1 MRAKKPQGPCITCKT
16 VVDMKYRS
24 ITELGLNKARASKTN
39 TSNLKLGDILC
50 HNCYMKIVEWD
61 RNEKYEKQRSKVR
74 KESNR
79 DDFNYHLTN
88 EKRVTTSLKNYE
100 SLLNKAKRVEEL
112 QEHIIQ
118 LEDALEQAL
127 S

>member
-1 MRAKKPQGPCITCKT
+1 MKTKKLQGLCIACKT

-24 ITELGLNKARASKTN
+24 ITGLGLNKARASKTN

-50 HNCYMKIVEWD
+50 HNCYMKIVKWD
-61 RNEKYEKQRSKVR
+61 RNEKQKSKVR

-88 EKRVTTSLKNYE
+88 EKRVTVSMKNYE
-100 SLLNKAKRVEEL
+100 SLL
-112 QEHIIQ
+112 
-118 LEDALEQAL
+118 
-127 S
+127 

>member
-1 MRAKKPQGPCITCKT
+1 MGPKRLQGPCDICETIAN
-16 VVDMKYRS
+16 MKYRS
-24 ITELGLNKARASKTN
+24 VTELGLNKARASKTN

-100 SLLNKAKRVEEL
+100 SLLKKAKRVEEL